1 MTYALRILPEG
12 RIVHAPS
19 EEVLADVLGELG
31 IGLNLYC
38 GRRGLCGKCF
48 VEIVKGE
55 RTAPGP
61 EERVFLEKKNLPDNH
76 RLACRY
82 KIQSDLTVRIPEESL
97 LPRMSVLTQGIS
109 RTIPLQPSVRK
120 VSISL
125 AKPEVAFPYS
135 LLDLL
140 CRRYP
145 KIHPRMSSS
154 NALRSLAQLQDRL
167 EEGFT
172 AVLYDEHEILC
183 FEPGDTTGGA
193 FGIALDLGTT
203 TVVVELIDLNTGV
216 SVDQTA
222 GMNAQVKFG
231 ADVISRISAAFME
244 QKKLQELQSAIIE
257 SLNEMISSL
266 LKRNRVPANS
276 VYEAVVAGNAAM
288 NHLFLGLP
296 VKTLAV
302 APYNAVFSVLP
313 AVPAL
318 ETGLAISPN
327 GKVYMAPNIKSFVG
341 GDIAAGLAA
350 VDLEHQEG
358 KFLFIDLGTNG
369 EIVLKKGKRLTATS
383 TAAGPA
389 FEGTTISCGMLA
401 LPGAVNR
408 AEFKDHL
415 EIETIGGRP
424 ARGVCGTGLID
435 IVAVSLEEGFLSSKG
450 HILTPFK
457 KINVTKNIFLNQ
469 KDIREIQLAA
479 AAVKTGIQMLLAEN
493 HLAPKELDGIYVAG
507 AFGNY
512 LNIPNAMSIGLLP
525 SIDRKRIFFVGNS
538 SLAGAKALLLSQQ
551 ERDRCEKLARKIRH
565 LSLAKDAEFQKTF
578 VKALE
583 FKTWA

>member
-1 MTYALRILPEG
+1 
-12 RIVHAPS
+12 
-19 EEVLADVLGELG
+19 
-31 IGLNLYC
+31 
-38 GRRGLCGKCF
+38 
-48 VEIVKGE
+48 
-55 RTAPGP
+55 
-61 EERVFLEKKNLPDNH
+61 
-76 RLACRY
+76 
-82 KIQSDLTVRIPEESL
+82 
-97 LPRMSVLTQGIS
+97 
-109 RTIPLQPSVRK
+109 
-120 VSISL
+120 
-125 AKPEVAFPYS
+125 
-135 LLDLL
+135 
-140 CRRYP
+140 
-145 KIHPRMSSS
+145 
-154 NALRSLAQLQDRL
+154 
-167 EEGFT
+167 
-172 AVLYDEHEILC
+172 
-183 FEPGDTTGGA
+183 
-193 FGIALDLGTT
+193 
-203 TVVVELIDLNTGV
+203 
-216 SVDQTA
+216 
-222 GMNAQVKFG
+222 
-231 ADVISRISAAFME
+231 
-244 QKKLQELQSAIIE
+244 
-257 SLNEMISSL
+257 
-266 LKRNRVPANS
+266 
-276 VYEAVVAGNAAM
+276 
-288 NHLFLGLP
+288 
-296 VKTLAV
+296 
-302 APYNAVFSVLP
+302 
-313 AVPAL
+313 
-318 ETGLAISPN
+318 
-327 GKVYMAPNIKSFVG
+327 
-341 GDIAAGLAA
+341 
-350 VDLEHQEG
+350 
-358 KFLFIDLGTNG
+358 
-369 EIVLKKGKRLTATS
+369 
-383 TAAGPA
+383 
-389 FEGTTISCGMLA
+389 MLA